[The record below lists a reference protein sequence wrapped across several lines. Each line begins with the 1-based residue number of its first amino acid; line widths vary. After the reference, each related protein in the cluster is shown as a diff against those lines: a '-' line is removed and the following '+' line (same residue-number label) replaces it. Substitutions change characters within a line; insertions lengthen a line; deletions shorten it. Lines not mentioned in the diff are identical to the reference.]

1 MAVFG
6 FYRCMNRN
14 TSPATIL
21 IVAMPSDF
29 DQERLHYLRQAVRL
43 GSIRGAAERLN
54 VNPSTVSRQ
63 IALLEKQVSTT
74 LLERYGRG
82 VRATEAGQL
91 LVEYAGIQ
99 DSARKDT
106 LAKLADLKTLK
117 RGHIE
122 LVTGEGYIG
131 DLLGGPLQEFCRR
144 FPDLTFSL
152 EITGTDGIVQAVVGG
167 EAQIGIVYFPPAD
180 RRLQSHAR
188 IRQPICAIVHPKHP
202 LAKLGRAPKLSD
214 VAHYPVAELRG
225 SFGTQKLMEV
235 AAASERT
242 SFNPVVRTNS
252 FLVLKSFV
260 CANLG
265 TAFMPAFAAAREV
278 QDGEVIALPID
289 HPLLRSAEAHII
301 TRHGRRLPPA
311 TLGLLQHLIKRMK
324 AFEPFVANK
333 SRPHRARAAKFA

>member
-1 MAVFG
+1 
-6 FYRCMNRN
+6 
-14 TSPATIL
+14 
-21 IVAMPSDF
+21 MPPDL
-29 DQERLHYLRQAVRL
+29 DHQRLHCLREAVRF

-63 IALLEKQVSTT
+63 IALLEKELSTA
-74 LLERYGRG
+74 LLERFGRG

-91 LVEYAGIQ
+91 LVEYAHIQ
-99 DSARKDT
+99 DSTRKDT
-106 LAKLADLKTLK
+106 LAKLADLKALK

-144 FPDLTFSL
+144 FPDLTLSL
-152 EITGTDGIVQAVVGG
+152 EITGTDGIVQAVVEG

-202 LAKLGRAPKLSD
+202 LAKLERAPKLAD
-214 VAHYPVAELRG
+214 LARYPIAELRG

-235 AAASERT
+235 AAVSERIG
-242 SFNPVVRTNS
+242 FNPVVRTNS

-265 TAFMPAFAAAREV
+265 VAFMPAFAAAKEM
-278 QDGEVIALPID
+278 QDGDVIALPID
-289 HPLLRSAEAHII
+289 HPVLRSAEAHII
-301 TRHGRRLPPA
+301 TRLAAGCP
-311 TLGLLQHLIKRMK
+311 
-324 AFEPFVANK
+324 
-333 SRPHRARAAKFA
+333 RPRSACCNI

>member
-1 MAVFG
+1 
-6 FYRCMNRN
+6 
-14 TSPATIL
+14 
-21 IVAMPSDF
+21 MPSDF
-29 DQERLHYLRQAVRL
+29 DHERLHYLRQAVKL

-152 EITGTDGIVQAVVGG
+152 EITGTDGIVQAVVEG

-265 TAFMPAFAAAREV
+265 IAFMPAFAAAREV

-324 AFEPFVANK
+324 AFEPFVAKK
-333 SRPHRARAAKFA
+333 SRPHRAKAAKKAAKFA

>member
-1 MAVFG
+1 
-6 FYRCMNRN
+6 
-14 TSPATIL
+14 
-21 IVAMPSDF
+21 MPSDF

-43 GSIRGAAERLN
+43 GSIRSAAERLN

-152 EITGTDGIVQAVVGG
+152 EITGTDGIVQAVVEG

-265 TAFMPAFAAAREV
+265 IAFMPAFAAAREV

-301 TRHGRRLPPA
+301 PRHGRRLPPA

>member
-1 MAVFG
+1 
-6 FYRCMNRN
+6 
-14 TSPATIL
+14 L
-21 IVAMPSDF
+21 
-29 DQERLHYLRQAVRL
+29 
-43 GSIRGAAERLN
+43 
-54 VNPSTVSRQ
+54 
-63 IALLEKQVSTT
+63 
-74 LLERYGRG
+74 
-82 VRATEAGQL
+82 
-91 LVEYAGIQ
+91 
-99 DSARKDT
+99 
-106 LAKLADLKTLK
+106 
-117 RGHIE
+117 
-122 LVTGEGYIG
+122 
-131 DLLGGPLQEFCRR
+131 LQEFCRR

-152 EITGTDGIVQAVVGG
+152 EITGTDGIVQAVVEG

-265 TAFMPAFAAAREV
+265 IAFMPAFAAAREV

-324 AFEPFVANK
+324 AFEPFVAGK
-333 SRPHRARAAKFA
+333 SRPHRAKGVRFA